1 MKNSSSTIPQFELRS
16 VQSDFPKVRISD
28 SSQAADYIR
37 QFYNGD
43 IDIFESSFILLLNNQ
58 LRTIGYAKISQGG
71 ITGTVIDPRIV
82 AHYAVKSL
90 APHVI
95 IAHNHPSGDPSPSP
109 DDIAFTEEA
118 IEAGA
123 LLDIPVLDHLVFGQG
138 PGRWISM
145 RERRL
150 GFA

>member
-16 VQSDFPKVRISD
+16 VQSDFPKVRISNTTL
-28 SSQAADYIR
+28 AADYIR

-95 IAHNHPSGDPSPSP
+95 IAHNHPSGALYPSEN
-109 DDIAFTEEA
+109 DKTLTYKIQKGLE
-118 IEAGA
+118 
-123 LLDIPVLDHLVFGQG
+123 LLDITLADHIILT
-138 PGRWISM
+138 SD
-145 RERRL
+145 
-150 GFA
+150 GFYSFKVEGLLS